1 MRKKSEKIA
10 VCGLLGAL
18 ALVLA
23 LLEGM
28 LPPLPG
34 LPPGAKP
41 GLSNIVTMFA
51 AGSLGLP
58 YALAVA
64 LVKGVFAFLT
74 RGVTA
79 GLMSLSGGLLSTL
92 AMWLIWKKT
101 RFSLL
106 LTGVCGALA
115 HNAAQL
121 SVALALTGRAALFY
135 IRRTQHPN
143 RHPRPPQ
150 SRRRPH
156 RPRPTR
162 RQPCRAARGSATTRR
177 TASKFLFSS

>member
-1 MRKKSEKIA
+1 MSGKSRKIA

-18 ALVLA
+18 ALVLT

-28 LPPLPG
+28 LPPIPG
-34 LPPGAKP
+34 LPPGARP

-58 YALAVA
+58 HALAIA
-64 LVKGVFAFLT
+64 LIKGVFAFLT

-79 GLMSLSGGLLSTL
+79 GLMSLSGGLMSTL
-92 AMWLIWKKT
+92 AMWVVWKKT

-106 LTGVCGALA
+106 FTGVCGALA

-121 SVALALTGRAALFY
+121 CIAVLLTGRAALFY
-135 IRRTQHPN
+135 IPAMLLLSIVCGLCTGLVLRLLLPLLEKLHLT
-143 RHPRPPQ
+143 
-150 SRRRPH
+150 
-156 RPRPTR
+156 
-162 RQPCRAARGSATTRR
+162 G
-177 TASKFLFSS
+177 

>member
-41 GLSNIVTMFA
+41 GLSNIATMFA

-64 LVKGVFAFLT
+64 LVKGMFAFLT

-106 LTGVCGALA
+106 LTGVLA

-135 IRRTQHPN
+135 IPAMLPLSVVCGFCPGLVLRLLLPLLERF
-143 RHPRPPQ
+143 PPV
-150 SRRRPH
+150 R
-156 RPRPTR
+156 
-162 RQPCRAARGSATTRR
+162 
-177 TASKFLFSS
+177 KK

>member
-41 GLSNIVTMFA
+41 GLSNIATMFA

-64 LVKGVFAFLT
+64 LVKGMFAFLT

-92 AMWLIWKKT
+92 AMWLI
-101 RFSLL
+101 
-106 LTGVCGALA
+106 
-115 HNAAQL
+115 
-121 SVALALTGRAALFY
+121 
-135 IRRTQHPN
+135 
-143 RHPRPPQ
+143 
-150 SRRRPH
+150 
-156 RPRPTR
+156 
-162 RQPCRAARGSATTRR
+162 
-177 TASKFLFSS
+177 

>member
-1 MRKKSEKIA
+1 MSGKSRKIA

-18 ALVLA
+18 ALVLT

-28 LPPLPG
+28 LPPIPG
-34 LPPGAKP
+34 LPPGARP

-58 YALAVA
+58 YALAIA
-64 LVKGVFAFLT
+64 LIKGVFAFLT

-79 GLMSLSGGLLSTL
+79 GLMSLFGGLMSTL
-92 AMWLIWKKT
+92 AMWAVWRKT

-106 LTGVCGALA
+106 FTGVCGALA

-121 SVALALTGRAALFY
+121 CIAVLLTGRAALFY
-135 IRRTQHPN
+135 IPAMLLLSIVCGLCTGLVLRLLLPLLEKLHLT
-143 RHPRPPQ
+143 
-150 SRRRPH
+150 
-156 RPRPTR
+156 
-162 RQPCRAARGSATTRR
+162 G
-177 TASKFLFSS
+177 

>member
-1 MRKKSEKIA
+1 MSGKSRKIA

-18 ALVLA
+18 ALVLT

-28 LPPLPG
+28 LPPIPG
-34 LPPGAKP
+34 LPPGARP

-58 YALAVA
+58 YALAIA
-64 LVKGVFAFLT
+64 LIKGVFAFLT

-79 GLMSLSGGLLSTL
+79 GLMSLSGGLMSTL
-92 AMWLIWKKT
+92 AMWVVWKKT

-106 LTGVCGALA
+106 FTGVCGALA

-121 SVALALTGRAALFY
+121 CIVCGLCTGLVLRLLLPLLEKLHLTG
-135 IRRTQHPN
+135 
-143 RHPRPPQ
+143 
-150 SRRRPH
+150 
-156 RPRPTR
+156 
-162 RQPCRAARGSATTRR
+162 
-177 TASKFLFSS
+177 

>member
-1 MRKKSEKIA
+1 MSGKSRKIA

-18 ALVLA
+18 ALVLT

-28 LPPLPG
+28 LPLIPG
-34 LPPGAKP
+34 LPPGARP

-58 YALAVA
+58 YALAIA
-64 LVKGVFAFLT
+64 LIKGVFAFLT

-79 GLMSLSGGLLSTL
+79 GLMSLSGGLMSTL
-92 AMWLIWKKT
+92 AMWVVWKKT

-106 LTGVCGALA
+106 FTGVCGALA

-121 SVALALTGRAALFY
+121 CIAVLLTGRAALFY
-135 IRRTQHPN
+135 IPAMLLLSIVCGLCTGLVLRLLLPLLEKLHLT
-143 RHPRPPQ
+143 
-150 SRRRPH
+150 
-156 RPRPTR
+156 
-162 RQPCRAARGSATTRR
+162 G
-177 TASKFLFSS
+177 

>member
-1 MRKKSEKIA
+1 MSGKSRKIA

-18 ALVLA
+18 ALVLT

-28 LPPLPG
+28 LPPIPG
-34 LPPGAKP
+34 LPPGARP

-58 YALAVA
+58 YALAIA
-64 LVKGVFAFLT
+64 LIKGVFAFLT

-79 GLMSLSGGLLSTL
+79 GLMSLSGGLMSTL
-92 AMWLIWKKT
+92 AMWAVWKKT

-106 LTGVCGALA
+106 FTGVCGALA

-121 SVALALTGRAALFY
+121 CIAVSSPAAPRCSISPRCCCSPSSAASAPALCCAC
-135 IRRTQHPN
+135 
-143 RHPRPPQ
+143 
-150 SRRRPH
+150 S
-156 RPRPTR
+156 
-162 RQPCRAARGSATTRR
+162 CRC
-177 TASKFLFSS
+177 SKNCI

>member
-1 MRKKSEKIA
+1 MRKKSKKVA

-23 LLEGM
+23 LLEGL
-28 LPPLPG
+28 LPPIPG

-64 LVKGVFAFLT
+64 LLKGGFAFLT
-74 RGVTA
+74 RGVTP
-79 GLMSLSGGLLSTL
+79 GLMSLCGGLASTL
-92 AMWLIWKKT
+92 AMWLVWKKT
-101 RFSLL
+101 RLSLL
-106 LTGVCGALA
+106 FTGICGALA

-121 SVALALTGRAALFY
+121 CVALALTGRAALFY
-135 IRRTQHPN
+135 VPAMLLLSVLCGLCTGLLLQLLLPVLEKLHL
-143 RHPRPPQ
+143 
-150 SRRRPH
+150 
-156 RPRPTR
+156 TD
-162 RQPCRAARGSATTRR
+162 
-177 TASKFLFSS
+177 F